1 MDQQVRQLPQKFQLR
16 NYNMSIYGR
25 LGFNSTDP
33 TTAATVTNYS
43 SGVANN
49 MAIMPS
55 MLPHAWQ
62 IEDISNSNV
71 GGYFVNPVYSSASS
85 ILTVSGYTA
94 GIFITYNPSSIS
106 IDITNLLYNIATTS
120 INIYNTSAPN
130 YIYVTNRESNV
141 VGPGSDITTVHYQM
155 AMGQGKLLS
164 YLTSQ
169 SDGVQNNSPIMGNF
183 TSLTLGNTLSNLN
196 SSLIIYYNTL
206 ANSITITSNG
216 NGGYANTSNISLSN
230 AQGFSDTVNTI
241 NTLMTTYPAQDN
253 AFFTNSKSVIAD
265 YSVVSSLG
273 DLGSTENYLINKYI
287 GTDKLKTRI
296 NSQ

>member
-1 MDQQVRQLPQKFQLR
+1 
-16 NYNMSIYGR
+16 
-25 LGFNSTDP
+25 
-33 TTAATVTNYS
+33 
-43 SGVANN
+43 
-49 MAIMPS
+49 
-55 MLPHAWQ
+55 
-62 IEDISNSNV
+62 
-71 GGYFVNPVYSSASS
+71 
-85 ILTVSGYTA
+85 
-94 GIFITYNPSSIS
+94 
-106 IDITNLLYNIATTS
+106 
-120 INIYNTSAPN
+120 
-130 YIYVTNRESNV
+130 
-141 VGPGSDITTVHYQM
+141 
-155 AMGQGKLLS
+155 
-164 YLTSQ
+164 
-169 SDGVQNNSPIMGNF
+169 MGNF
-183 TSLTLGNTLSNLN
+183 TSLTLGDTLSSLN

-273 DLGSTENYLINKYI
+273 DLGSTENYLVNNYI

>member
-1 MDQQVRQLPQKFQLR
+1 
-16 NYNMSIYGR
+16 MSIYGR
-25 LGFNSTDP
+25 LGFNSTDSI
-33 TTAATVTNYS
+33 TAATVTNYS

-49 MAIMPS
+49 MAIMPNL
-55 MLPHAWQ
+55 LPYAWQ
-62 IEDISNSNV
+62 IEDISNSNAS
-71 GGYFVNPVYSSASS
+71 GYFVNPVYSSASS
-85 ILTVSGYTA
+85 ILTVTGYTA
-94 GIFITYNPSSIS
+94 GIFITYNPSSSIS
-106 IDITNLLYNIATTS
+106 TNITNLLYNIATTS
-120 INIYNTSAPN
+120 INIYNTAAPN

-141 VGPGSDITTVHYQM
+141 VSPGSDITTVHYQM
-155 AMGQGKLLS
+155 AIGHGKLLS
-164 YLTSQ
+164 YLTYQ
-169 SDGVQNNSPIMGNF
+169 SDGIQNNSPIMGNF
-183 TSLTLGNTLSNLN
+183 TSLTLGDTLSSLN

-273 DLGSTENYLINKYI
+273 DLGSTENYLVNKYI